1 MSLWQIKSLPVP
13 QLLAPGALV
22 GIWVT
27 NKQKYLRFTKSE
39 LFPHWSIEL
48 VAEWYWVKVTRRG
61 ELVTDLDSPH
71 KKPYEPLLIG
81 RFRPKMKCVKTASLS
96 LIKDSNSDDEKKES
110 YSKQSKSWNESS
122 PQIKRKRIIECE
134 VKYCICDAA
143 GKRITTVTQDGKSS
157 TSKSV
162 SVIDFNQSEC
172 SEKNN
177 AQLDNFLQTVATQ
190 NSSKHCLN
198 CQQPFHKNEVDLSDK
213 MKNLGEVD
221 DQSEKEK
228 TSQQF
233 AQLHVNKWV
242 CSTGTDLSLEKN
254 DRDAMIPCKHLDS
267 RGSAVEEYDVLPYH
281 QVICSV
287 PCRIHSKK
295 PPLNGTLR

>member
-61 ELVTDLDSPH
+61 ELVTNLDSPH

-81 RFRPKMKCVKTASLS
+81 QFRPKINCVKTASLS
-96 LIKDSNSDDEKKES
+96 LIKDSKSDEEKKES
-110 YSKQSKSWNESS
+110 CSRQSKFCNESS
-122 PQIKRKRIIECE
+122 PQMKRKRIIECD
-134 VKYCICDAA
+134 VKYCICDA
-143 GKRITTVTQDGKSS
+143 GKSITSATRDGKLS

-162 SVIDFNQSEC
+162 AVIDLNQSEC
-172 SEKNN
+172 SKKNN
-177 AQLDNFLQTVATQ
+177 AQLHNFLQTVATQ
-190 NSSKHCLN
+190 DSSKHLN
-198 CQQPFHKNEVDLSDK
+198 CEQVFHKNEVDLSDK
-213 MKNLGEVD
+213 MKNLSDVN
-221 DQSEKEK
+221 DQVKKEK
-228 TSQQF
+228 TSQEF
-233 AQLHVNKWV
+233 AQLHVDKWV
-242 CSTGTDLSLEKN
+242 CNTGTDLRLEKN
-254 DRDAMIPCKHLDS
+254 DRETKVPKRLDS
-267 RGSAVEEYDVLPYH
+267 RDSVVEEYDVLPYH

-295 PPLNGTLR
+295 PPLNGEYR